1 MAASDIKAGRAFVE
15 VAAEDKASGTLSR
28 IGGQFKQFGAAV
40 QQLGMKLANLAGGVR
55 QTLKDM
61 VAEFAEF
68 GDTVHKVGQRAGVSA
83 EFVSGLMFA
92 ASQSGQDISV
102 VEKSFEKMVN
112 TMEKLERGGA
122 RVSVGFKKL
131 GLTYEDLKDL
141 APEEQFKLIADR
153 ISQLPTHTERAI
165 AAQVAFGKAGNK
177 LLPMFADGAAGLDA
191 FVEKAEKFGLI
202 IDQDTADRAAALT
215 DSMDLFSRAIKAVRI
230 QIGAALEGRFT
241 SFNEQ
246 LAGVVATVTQWIKEN
261 KELVN
266 TIFVVVRNT
275 MLAGFAI
282 AALGAAIVAAGAV
295 IASLSSITAALSTAL
310 GVVASVL
317 GFLASPMGVAL
328 AAAIALGVGFFFMTE
343 QGKAA
348 TDTLTEGF
356 GALGTFASGVFTS
369 IGDALKRGDLAL
381 AAEIAMAAVKLKFL
395 EATEDIKQFWVDLK
409 QGIVDIMI
417 DLALQV
423 ATLVAKTIRQTIKQF
438 RDFVS
443 SDSTLGKFLGQF
455 GKAGKVARAA
465 LSASALGLDIGT
477 RQNLPTEDSLRAIA
491 DAVRTANNVGSD
503 AERQQIEQSI
513 ADAAQAL
520 KELQK
525 QAKGEQQQ
533 EQGERSEQFAEA
545 GAAASTAA
553 GGQAFSAAGTFSA
566 AAATLL
572 GRGGP
577 ARDLLDESKK
587 QTKLLEEL
595 NANVVDIGGEFT

>member
-15 VAAEDKASGTLSR
+15 VAADDKASDTLGK
-28 IGGQFKQFGAAV
+28 IGGRFKQFGASV

-55 QTLKDM
+55 QALKDM
-61 VAEFAEF
+61 VAEFADF

-122 RVSVGFKKL
+122 RVSFGFKKL

-153 ISQLPTHTERAI
+153 IAQLPTHTERAI
-165 AAQVAFGKAGNK
+165 ASQVAFGKAGNK
-177 LLPMFADGAAGLDA
+177 LLPMFENGAAGLEA
-191 FVEKAEKFGLI
+191 FIEKADKFGLI

-215 DSMDLFSRAIKAVRI
+215 DSMDLFERAIKAVRI

-246 LAGVVATVTQWIKEN
+246 LAGVVATVTKWIKEN
-261 KELVN
+261 QELVN

-275 MLAGFAI
+275 MIAGFAI

-295 IASLSSITAALSTAL
+295 IASLSSITAAFSTVL
-310 GVVASVL
+310 GILASVL
-317 GFLASPMGVAL
+317 GFLASPLGIAL
-328 AAAIALGVGFFFMTE
+328 AGALALGVGFFFMTE
-343 QGKAA
+343 QGKQASE
-348 TDTLTEGF
+348 TLTEGF
-356 GALGTFASGVFTS
+356 GELGEFFAGVFES
-369 IGDALKRGDLAL
+369 IGAALKRGDLAL
-381 AAEIAMAAVKLKFL
+381 AAEIALAAVKLKFL
-395 EATEDIKQFWVDLK
+395 EATEDIKLFWVDLK

-417 DLALQV
+417 DLALRV
-423 ATLVAKTIRQTIKQF
+423 ATVVREVVVQTINSFAKLA
-438 RDFVS
+438 S
-443 SDSTLGKFLGQF
+443 SDGPLAPLLDRL
-455 GKAGKVARAA
+455 GKAGAAVRGALVAGSAGLKVTA
-465 LSASALGLDIGT
+465 GE
-477 RQNLPTEDSLRAIA
+477 LPTEEGLREIA
-491 DAVRTANNVGSD
+491 DAVRTANNIGSD

-513 ADAAQAL
+513 TDAAKAL
-520 KELQK
+520 EELQK
-525 QAKGEQQQ
+525 QAKIEQKAE
-533 EQGERSEQFAEA
+533 EQARSDQFAGA
-545 GAAASTAA
+545 GQLATDSAAE
-553 GGQAFSAAGTFSA
+553 QAFGAAGTFSS

-587 QTKLLEEL
+587 QTKLLEDI
-595 NANVVDIGGEFT
+595 NANVVDLGGEFT